1 MATGNGAIPATM
13 RAAVIRAWN
22 EVHVE
27 EVPVPSYGPGEVLI
41 RVRAC
46 GICPTDLRIV
56 SGAYSPHWPPALPFI
71 YGHEWIGEIAAIGEG
86 VTNVKVGDHV
96 AGENHIGCRE
106 CRMCRMGRYN
116 LCDRAEDGTQVVYGH
131 DAPGAFSDYISRPAM
146 AMHIVPDHVAFT
158 DGVIIN
164 QGAMV
169 LHGAKRAGITCGDT
183 VAITGPGL
191 AGLLAVQVSKAMG
204 AARCIMIGRGDRL
217 RVAREVGA
225 DDVVDITKEDPAK
238 AVQALTGG
246 LGADVGMECS
256 GANEALVPMTYAVRR
271 GARVAVIGL
280 NGKKEVP
287 VITDRV
293 ALDEVDLIGVRGSP
307 NEYGNFIALLATGKV
322 TAKNIVTHQF
332 PLPEINEA
340 MQAFRER
347 RGGAIRVAITM

>member
-1 MATGNGAIPATM
+1 MSPAAGIPSTM
-13 RAAVIRAWN
+13 KAAVIRAWN

-27 EVPVPSYGPGEVLI
+27 EVPIPAFGPGEVLI
-41 RVRAC
+41 RVKAC

-56 SGAYSPHWPPALPFI
+56 AGAYAPHWPKELPFI
-71 YGHEWIGEIAAIGEG
+71 YGHEWVGQVAAVGEG
-86 VTNVKVGDHV
+86 VTNVKVGDRV

-106 CRMCRMGRYN
+106 CRMCRQGRYN

-131 DAPGAFSDYISRPAM
+131 DAPGAFSEYISRPAM
-146 AMHIVPDHVAFT
+146 ALHPMPDAVSFE

-169 LHGAKRAGITCGDT
+169 LHGANRAEIGPGDS
-183 VAITGPGL
+183 VAISGPGL
-191 AGLLAVQVSKAMG
+191 CGLLALQIARAKG
-204 AARCIMIGRGDRL
+204 ATSIIMIGRGHRL
-217 RVAREVGA
+217 EVAKELGA
-225 DDVVDITKEDPAK
+225 DHVVDITREDPAK

-256 GANEALVPMTYAVRR
+256 GNPDALEPLTYAVRR

-280 NGKKEVP
+280 NGKKQVP
-287 VITDRV
+287 IITDRV

-307 NEYGNFIALLATGKV
+307 GEYPRFISLMAAGMVSARGL
-322 TAKNIVTHQF
+322 VTHTF
-332 PLPEINEA
+332 PLAEINEA

-347 RGGAIRVAITM
+347 RGNAIRVAIQI